1 MKRIFVFVLFASL
14 CLLCQTGFAQER
26 ATDGGKWRAEAS
38 AGMIYSD
45 TLKVASGQLNLYRQ
59 VSDAVSLGIGA
70 GYFKAF
76 YISANADFKC
86 FNLGRSFVS
95 TELQCRFEP
104 HKNNIHAIRL
114 AARPKITIPFTQSL
128 AGIAGFD
135 AVRYSCNTKSIQFSK
150 SSFSYLDNLLIGLA
164 FTF

>member
-86 FNLGRSFVS
+86 FNIGRSFVS

-104 HKNNIHAIRL
+104 HK
-114 AARPKITIPFTQSL
+114 
-128 AGIAGFD
+128 GIAGFD

-150 SSFSYLDNLLIGLA
+150 SSFSYLDNILIGLA
-164 FTF
+164 VSF